1 MAFEYYGCD
10 STQRVLGE
18 IPDPPNDVIA
28 SANAYKSFKKDGK
41 LQVHFGPALY
51 HLRAA
56 CIAAKNTEFDAS
68 TDMVITENDKSLF
81 KESYKRLIYRTFQF

>member
-1 MAFEYYGCD
+1 M
-10 STQRVLGE
+10 STTAVILPNAQRVLDE

-28 SANAYKSFKKDGK
+28 STNDYKSFKKDGK
-41 LQVHFGPALY
+41 LQVHFGPARY